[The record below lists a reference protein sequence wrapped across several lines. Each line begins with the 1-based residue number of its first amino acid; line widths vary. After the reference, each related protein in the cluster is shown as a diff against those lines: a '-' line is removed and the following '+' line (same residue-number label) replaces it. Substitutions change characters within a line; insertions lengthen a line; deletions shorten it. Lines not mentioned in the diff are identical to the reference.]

1 MAEEEN
7 LPSAN
12 ILNAHCSNSGY
23 CSDPRDS
30 DEATSSQQEARQKN
44 DEEMASIAGANYTND
59 ASLKQPHTL
68 MTVDSAEIGGVRV

>member
-30 DEATSSQQEARQKN
+30 EATSSQQEARQKN

-68 MTVDSAEIGGVRV
+68 ITVDSDEIGGVCV